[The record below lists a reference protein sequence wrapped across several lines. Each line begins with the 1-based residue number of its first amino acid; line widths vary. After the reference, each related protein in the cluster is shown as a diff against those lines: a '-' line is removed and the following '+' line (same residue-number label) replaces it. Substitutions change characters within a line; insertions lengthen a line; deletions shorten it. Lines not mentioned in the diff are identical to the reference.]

1 MWSFRRF
8 APLRAFLDLRRYL
21 GSRGKHE
28 IIFMFASLMVCIAL
42 ISAFII
48 GNAPERIYRPP
59 TIVYVQSWP
68 ASRTDDEIRAQQKI
82 DQAKKAIEDK
92 KKAAEDAEIRRQY
105 KRLSDQM
112 NAIGI

>member
-21 GSRGKHE
+21 ASRGKHE
-28 IIFMFASLMVCIAL
+28 LIFMFAAFVVSVTLL
-42 ISAFII
+42 SAFVV
-48 GNAPERIYRPP
+48 GSTPDKIYRPP
-59 TIVYVQSWP
+59 TIIYVQSWP
-68 ASRTDDEIRAQQKI
+68 ASRTDAEIVAQQKI
-82 DQAKKAIEDK
+82 DQAKKVVEDK

>member
-8 APLRAFLDLRRYL
+8 APIRAFLDLRRYL
-21 GSRGKHE
+21 ASRGKHE
-28 IIFMFASLMVCIAL
+28 IIFMFASLMVCIVL

-48 GNAPERIYRPP
+48 GNAPDKIYRPP

-68 ASRTDDEIRAQQKI
+68 ANRTDAEIIAQQKI
-82 DQAKKAIEDK
+82 DQAKKEIEDK
-92 KKAAEDAEIRRQY
+92 KKAAEDAEIRHQY